1 MKISQLGEF
10 ALIEKIKKLSASPY
24 IGDDCAIVDGWL
36 ISCDQ
41 FVEGVHFD
49 FKHFTFK
56 DLGWRFLAASLS
68 DIAAMGGIPKY
79 ALVSLA
85 LPKNTEVKDIQ
96 AFWRGFQSLAKKH
109 KVVLVGGDTS
119 ASLNGI
125 FCSITVMGKPS
136 KKGPVLR
143 SGAKKGDFILAL
155 GSNWGKTW
163 KENKRP
169 QPRIKEGIKLA
180 ESGLISSMIDSSDG
194 LARSV
199 WEICRASSCGARVF
213 DLPHKILYSGEE
225 YELVF
230 TAQEKNIP
238 FIKKLISLPLI
249 AAGCILPMKDGIN
262 IKEGFQHFKP

>member
-1 MKISQLGEF
+1 MRVSQLGEF
-10 ALIEKIKKLSASPY
+10 ALIEKIKKLSGSSY
-24 IGDDCAIVDGWL
+24 IGDDCAVIDGWL
-36 ISCDQ
+36 VSCDQ

-49 FKHFTFK
+49 FKHFTFE

-79 ALVSLA
+79 ALISLA
-85 LPKNTEVKDIQ
+85 LPKNIKVKDIQ
-96 AFWRGFQSLAKKH
+96 AFLRGFQSLAKKH

-119 ASLNGI
+119 ASLKGI
-125 FCSITVMGKPS
+125 FCSVTVMGQPS

-143 SGAKKGDFILAL
+143 SGARPGEIILAA
-155 GSNWGKTW
+155 GNNWGKNW

-169 QPRIKEGIKLA
+169 HPRIQEGIKLA
-180 ESGLISSMIDSSDG
+180 ESGLVSAMIDSSDG

-213 DLPHKILYSGEE
+213 ELPHKILYSGEE

-230 TAQEKNIP
+230 TTKEKNIP

-249 AAGCILPMKDGIN
+249 AVGRIIPKKHGIN
-262 IKEGFQHFKP
+262 IKEGFQHFKA